1 MVLDCIPAV
10 GAFGDHFRR
19 PSDLDVG
26 VPEHETVGEQGAA
39 VLAAVAAVAEA
50 LCNRVSVRF
59 WLLEMEEGGCVG

>member
-10 GAFGDHFRR
+10 SAFCDHFRR
-19 PSDLDVG
+19 PGDLDVG

-50 LCNRVSVRF
+50 LCN
-59 WLLEMEEGGCVG
+59 